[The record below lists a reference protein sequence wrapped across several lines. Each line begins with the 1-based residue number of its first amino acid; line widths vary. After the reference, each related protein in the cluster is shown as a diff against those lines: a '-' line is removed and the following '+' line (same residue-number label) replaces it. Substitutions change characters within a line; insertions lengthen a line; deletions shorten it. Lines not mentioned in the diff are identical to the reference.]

1 MCLLLPSSKSSV
13 LGLLAFNYV
22 GDFYSSKT
30 NVTGLMLFMCNIF
43 HLVAA
48 NYKAVRCLS
57 LTTLN
62 NERSSIVLMHYMET
76 GQGEV
81 QDLSSLFFYKQLG
94 FFFTLNSVT
103 EVIIISWHMWLKI
116 LPYT

>member
-1 MCLLLPSSKSSV
+1 MCLLLLSSKSSA
-13 LGLLAFNYV
+13 LGLLVFNYV

-30 NVTGLMLFMCNIF
+30 NVTGLMLFICNIF
-43 HLVAA
+43 FLVAA

-81 QDLSSLFFYKQLG
+81 QDLSSLFFLQTTG
-94 FFFTLNSVT
+94 FF
-103 EVIIISWHMWLKI
+103 
-116 LPYT
+116 PQP